1 MRKSFNHNLIEE
13 FQYSK
18 KGEFEKASFITVTAP
33 KSSDFYEGLQFLD
46 SLYTR
51 AEFKTLKNIAGI
63 LKELTNLTAEQ
74 ETQAKASDE
83 MLDDEDSAINAYN
96 QLISGLEQ
104 DEIAKL
110 NICICELLK
119 KSATVNGEDKFE
131 ASFFDEMAIE
141 DRRIITGKY
150 LINFT
155 STVQRNSKKG

>member
-1 MRKSFNHNLIEE
+1 MRKSFNHDLIEE

-18 KGEFEKASFITVTAP
+18 KGEFEKASYITVTAP

-63 LKELTNLTAEQ
+63 LKELTNLTSEQ
-74 ETQAKASDE
+74 EAQAKATDE
-83 MLDDEDSAINAYN
+83 ALDDDDVAINAYN
-96 QLISGLEQ
+96 QLISGLEK
-104 DEIAKL
+104 DEITKL

-119 KSATVNGEDKFE
+119 KSAVINGEDKFE
-131 ASFFDEMAIE
+131 QSFFDEMSIE
-141 DRRIITGKY
+141 DRRLITGKY

-155 STVQRNSKKG
+155 STVQRNLKNA